1 MADLI
6 KINTNRLKGDVSEIK
21 SHIRSIRKQI
31 ADLRQHNTAL
41 DAMWDGPSS
50 EAFKASF
57 GNDIAALEAILE
69 ALDSMNGYEDNA
81 RVRYD
86 ECENKVAD
94 LVNQIKVR

>member
-6 KINTNRLKGDVSEIK
+6 KVNTNRLRRDVSDISGHLKGIKKEI
-21 SHIRSIRKQI
+21 Q
-31 ADLRQHNTAL
+31 DLRTHNTAL

-50 EAFKASF
+50 ETFKAAF
-57 GNDIAALEAILE
+57 ENDITALEQILE
-69 ALDSMNGYEDNA
+69 SLISLNEYEDNA
-81 RVRYD
+81 RVKYD